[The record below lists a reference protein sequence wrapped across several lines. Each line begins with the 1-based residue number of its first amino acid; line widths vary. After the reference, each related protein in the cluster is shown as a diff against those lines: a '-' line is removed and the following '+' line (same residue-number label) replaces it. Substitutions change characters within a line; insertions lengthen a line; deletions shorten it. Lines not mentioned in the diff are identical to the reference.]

1 MNLSLP
7 AGSIYRTV
15 DSLAYLCMDSE
26 HDRLKMLRHARIR
39 RVKQLLRWLP
49 RRTNIQRY
57 PVLKWF
63 SERARKHPFLWSFKV
78 ANTTP
83 AFYAG
88 SIIAFL
94 PLYGIQLGLAF
105 FAAVFFR
112 ANLPILCGL
121 QLLSN
126 PLSVP
131 IIYPLNFFVGKRAIH
146 FFAFGGDPGNWA
158 NWFNSLM
165 VGGFII
171 GLIFGAVIDCLYRV
185 AAWQA
190 ATQYQRIKA
199 HRETTRHED

>member
-1 MNLSLP
+1 MNE
-7 AGSIYRTV
+7 
-15 DSLAYLCMDSE
+15 E
-26 HDRLKMLRHARIR
+26 HDRLKTLRHARIR

-63 SERARKHPFLWSFKV
+63 AERARKRPFLWSFKV
-78 ANTTP
+78 AHATS

-94 PLYGIQLGLAF
+94 PLYGIQFAVAF

-112 ANLPILCGL
+112 ANLPIMCGL
-121 QLLSN
+121 QLISN
-126 PLSVP
+126 PFTVA
-131 IIYPLNFFVGKRAIH
+131 IIYPINFFVGKHVIH
-146 FFAFGGDPGNWA
+146 FFSFGRDPGNWD

-165 VGGFII
+165 VGGFVI
-171 GLIFGAVIDCLYRV
+171 GLIFGAILDLLYRL

-190 ATQYQRIKA
+190 AAQYQKIKE
-199 HRETTRHED
+199 HRDVVREGDRTSADGS